1 MPIQFTEKRDVEAAL
16 QMGAGYV
23 LDFSDRTFSDFV
35 AASIGI
41 DIYGGPYSG
50 YGTSKAKHLRC
61 FFDKASD
68 YLVGRLPVDLIA
80 HARQIGEENTY
91 SPLTEADLKRLN
103 RCQAIADRLK
113 RETPVDNL
121 DALRPNTDDK
131 DFTVLAKVI
140 REGIERHEPGPVLD
154 RLHTFCMKYFR
165 AICQKRGIT
174 FEKTDNLGN
183 LVGKYVKYL
192 EQNGIIEAK
201 VTVQIMRSSITTFSE
216 FNYIRNNKSL
226 AHDNQ
231 TLNDQEAL
239 LLFNA
244 VANTIRFIEF
254 LEARTPKKQPATASD
269 ELDGEIP
276 F

>member
-1 MPIQFTEKRDVEAAL
+1 MPIQFTEKRDLETAL
-16 QMGAGYV
+16 QMGSGYV
-23 LDFSDRTFSDFV
+23 LDFSNKTFGEFI

-41 DIYGGPYSG
+41 DIYGGAYSG
-50 YGTSKAKHLRC
+50 NGGSKANHLRC
-61 FFDKASD
+61 FFEKAPD
-68 YLVGRLPVDLIA
+68 HLIGRLLTDLLA

-91 SPLTEADLKRLN
+91 TPLTDADRKRFD

-113 RETPVDNL
+113 RATPVDNL

-154 RLHTFCMKYFR
+154 RLHTFCMKYLR
-165 AICQKRGIT
+165 AICQKREIT

-183 LVGKYVKYL
+183 LAGKYVKYL
-192 EQNGIIEAK
+192 EQNKIIEAK
-201 VTVQIMRSSITTFSE
+201 ITVQIMRSSITTFSE

-254 LEARTPKKQPATASD
+254 LEARIPEKPATASD
-269 ELDGEIP
+269 ALDEEIP

>member
-1 MPIQFTEKRDVEAAL
+1 
-16 QMGAGYV
+16 MGSGYV
-23 LDFSDRTFSDFV
+23 LNFGDRTFAEFV
-35 AASIGI
+35 AASINI

-61 FFDKASD
+61 FFDKAPD
-68 YLVGRLPVDLIA
+68 YLIGRLLTDLII
-80 HARQIGEENTY
+80 HARQIGEESTFT
-91 SPLTEADLKRLN
+91 PPTEADLKRFD

-113 RETPVDNL
+113 RDQFVENL
-121 DALRPNTDDK
+121 DALRPNADDK
-131 DFTVLAKVI
+131 DFAVLAKVI

-165 AICQKRGIT
+165 AICQKREIA

-183 LVGKYVKYL
+183 LAGKYVKYL

-201 VTVQIMRSSITTFSE
+201 ITMQIMRSSITTFSE

-226 AHDNQ
+226 AHDNE
-231 TLNDQEAL
+231 TLNDQEAF
-239 LLFNA
+239 LLFNN
-244 VANTIRFIEF
+244 VSNTVRFIEF
-254 LEARTPKKQPATASD
+254 VEAKTPEKPTKPD
-269 ELDGEIP
+269 FDLDYEIP